1 MMGQKIASCR
11 QERGLPMS
19 LPDLPAGIFRTY
31 DIRGIVGKDLT
42 EEIVEQ
48 IGLGLGSHLGSEGAG
63 VIVVGHDIRSS
74 SGPFAASVRDGI
86 LKSGLDVIEVG
97 EVPTPLLYW
106 AVQHLGADGGVMI
119 TGSHNPIEYNGLK
132 ITRGVMPIWGDELQL
147 LRQVSMNSTASE
159 NTGSVT
165 QSQILNPYIENR
177 AQRFRLDHGFKV
189 AIDCG
194 NGTAGPVAI
203 PLFERLGI
211 QVDALYADPDGSFPN
226 HLPDPEVPKYM
237 KALCDMVSEGD
248 YACGFGFDGDSDRVG
263 VIDENGVK
271 RSADHLLLAFARHLL
286 AQVPGGKILY
296 DVKCSDYVK
305 DGIEAAAGQAIL
317 CKTGH
322 SIIKE
327 KMKETGAILAGELS
341 GHICV
346 KHNGDGFDDAFFA
359 ALLTLE
365 SMAANNIPC
374 SQLFEGIPEMVFT
387 PEVKVAIDEAR
398 KFQVMDALIADFR
411 ADDRGG
417 LLIDLDGVR
426 LSFPDG
432 WMLIRASNT
441 TANLTVRVE
450 GTDRNSLQRIGK
462 IVATALENQ
471 QVDTDQLHRELSNQ

>member
-1 MMGQKIASCR
+1 MNQ
-11 QERGLPMS
+11 
-19 LPDLPAGIFRTY
+19 PDLPQGIFRTY
-31 DIRGIVGKDLT
+31 DIRGIVDKDLT

-48 IGLGLGSHLGSEGAG
+48 IGLGLGTLLQEEGARS
-63 VIVVGHDIRSS
+63 IAVGHDIRSS
-74 SGPFAASVRDGI
+74 SAPFASAVRNG
-86 LKSGLDVIEVG
+86 LTRAGLDVIEIG

-106 AVQHLGADGGVMI
+106 AVQHLEADGGVMI

-132 ITRGVMPIWGDELQL
+132 ITRGVMPIWGDELQT
-147 LRQVSMNSTASE
+147 LRQIALTATE
-159 NTGSVT
+159 VQTQGSV
-165 QSQILNPYIENR
+165 SQAEILEPYIESR
-177 AQRFRLDHGFKV
+177 AQRFQLPPGLKV

-211 QVDALYADPDGSFPN
+211 EVDALYPEPDGNFPN

-237 KALCDMVSEGD
+237 KALCDMVATGD

-263 VIDENGVK
+263 VIDENGIK

-286 AQVPGGKILY
+286 LQVPGGKIIY

-305 DGIEAAAGQAIL
+305 DGIASAGGEPIL
-317 CKTGH
+317 SKTGH

-346 KHNGDGFDDAFFA
+346 KHGGDGFDDAFFA

-365 SMAANNIPC
+365 IMATIDSPC
-374 SQLFEGIPEMVFT
+374 SDLFLGIPEMVYT
-387 PEVKVAIDEAR
+387 PEIKVPISEEN
-398 KFQVMDALIADFR
+398 KFQVMQSLVQHFTNDSH
-411 ADDRGG
+411 GG
-417 LLIDLDGVR
+417 KLIDLDGVR
-426 LSFPDG
+426 LSFDDG

-450 GTDRNSLQRIGK
+450 GISQAALERIGA
-462 IVATALENQ
+462 IVQSALTSHGVGTE
-471 QVDTDQLHRELSNQ
+471 QLEEALRN